1 MNDTIAAIATAPGP
15 GGVCVVRI
23 SGPEAL
29 LVADRL
35 TPLTS
40 HKPSRRAAGSFFY
53 ADIIH
58 PLTNEKID
66 DALVL
71 IFHGPRS
78 FTGEEVVEI
87 QGHGGTLPSR
97 RLLDAVLAAGARL
110 AEPGEFSKRA
120 FLNGRID
127 LTQAEAICDFIQSKS
142 ERMAHVA
149 RAQLDGQLGTR
160 MTALYETMLAHC
172 AETEHQ
178 LDFDEGEL
186 SETFLQEITHA
197 VEQTMRELSELIR
210 SWETHGHVLRDGA
223 LVVLSGKPNAGKSS
237 LLNALLGRNRAIVHH
252 VPGTTRD
259 VIEESLLVEGIP
271 LRLADTAGLRMAT
284 DDVEQEGIAR
294 SHALIQQADVN
305 LHLVDATTVTEQELA
320 ELPHDT
326 RSILVLTKSDLLAPC
341 GTSPASGT
349 GINAEKIDFSQSS
362 QSAQSITNDSFRD
375 FRVFRG
381 KNSDFTGKPS
391 GVDGPIRVSA
401 KTGLGLKR
409 LTEAILRKL
418 GVVNPSDTVEI
429 INQRHVQELR
439 AAVAATEQAHATLI
453 KKDLVIAANELRVAA
468 EALGRIVGRVYTDD
482 LLDAIFSRF
491 CVGK

>member
-1 MNDTIAAIATAPGP
+1 MHATDTIAAIATAPGP
-15 GGVCVVRI
+15 AGVCVVRI

-29 LVADRL
+29 QVADRL

-71 IFHGPRS
+71 LFHGPRS
-78 FTGEEVVEI
+78 YTGEEIVEI

-97 RLLDAVLAAGARL
+97 RLLEAVLAAGARM

-142 ERMAHVA
+142 DRMAHVA
-149 RAQLDGQLGTR
+149 RAQLDGKLGTR
-160 MTALYETMLAHC
+160 MTALYETLLSHC
-172 AETEHQ
+172 AEAEHQ

-186 SETFLQEITHA
+186 SETFLTQTTQA
-197 VEQTMRELSELIR
+197 VEQTMRELSALIR

-259 VIEESLLVEGIP
+259 VIEESVLVEGIP
-271 LRLADTAGLRMAT
+271 LRLADTAGLRLAT

-294 SHALIQQADVN
+294 SRALIQQADVN
-305 LHLVDATTVTEQELA
+305 LHLLDATTVTEQEIA
-320 ELPHDT
+320 EIPHDA
-326 RSILVLTKSDLLAPC
+326 RSILVLTKSDLLAVH
-341 GTSPASGT
+341 
-349 GINAEKIDFSQSS
+349 
-362 QSAQSITNDSFRD
+362 NDD
-375 FRVFRG
+375 QV
-381 KNSDFTGKPS
+381 T
-391 GVDGPIRVSA
+391 DGAIRISA
-401 KTGLGLKR
+401 KTGVGLKR
-409 LTEAILRKL
+409 LTEAILQKL
-418 GVVNPSDTVEI
+418 GVVNPTDTLEI
-429 INQRHVQELR
+429 INQRHVQELQ
-439 AAVAATEQAHATLI
+439 AARAATEQAHAYLI
-453 KKDLVIAANELRVAA
+453 KRDLVIAANELRVAA
-468 EALGRIVGRVYTDD
+468 EALGRIVGRVYSDD

>member
-1 MNDTIAAIATAPGP
+1 MHATDTVAAIATAPGP

-29 LVADRL
+29 QVADRL

-71 IFHGPRS
+71 LFHGPRS

-87 QGHGGTLPSR
+87 QGHGGTQPSR
-97 RLLDAVLAAGARL
+97 RLLEAVLAAGARI

-142 ERMAHVA
+142 DRMAHVA
-149 RAQLDGQLGTR
+149 RAQLDGQFGSR
-160 MTALYETMLAHC
+160 MTALYETLLSHC
-172 AETEHQ
+172 AEAEHQ

-186 SETFLQEITHA
+186 SETFLTQTIKA
-197 VEQTMRELSELIR
+197 VEQTMLELSALIY
-210 SWETHGHVLRDGA
+210 SWETHGSMLRDGA

-259 VIEESLLVEGIP
+259 VIEESLLVQGIP

-284 DDVEQEGIAR
+284 DDVEQEGISR
-294 SHALIQQADVN
+294 SRALIQQADVN
-305 LHLVDATTVTEQELA
+305 LHVVDATTVTEQEMA
-320 ELPHDT
+320 ELPHDA

-341 GTSPASGT
+341 GTSPASGS
-349 GINAEKIDFSQSS
+349 GINAEQKKE
-362 QSAQSITNDSFRD
+362 
-375 FRVFRG
+375 V
-381 KNSDFTGKPS
+381 TGKPS
-391 GVDGPIRVSA
+391 GVDGTIRVSA

-409 LTEAILRKL
+409 LTEAILHKL
-418 GVVNPSDTVEI
+418 GVVNPSDNIEV
-429 INQRHVQELR
+429 INQRHAQELR
-439 AAVAATEQAHATLI
+439 SAVAATEQAHASLI
-453 KKDLVIAANELRVAA
+453 KKDLVIAANELRMAA
-468 EALGRIVGRVYTDD
+468 EALGRIVGRVYSDD
-482 LLDAIFSRF
+482 LLEAIFSRF